1 MDSVTSTEDLR
12 VELKTP
18 QENILLELIKE
29 LCGEPDSKISTKLKG
44 KVNRIIA
51 ACDLTHHTS
60 LHKLSTADESTSTLL
75 GFMHSTAAELTFD
88 EQAELN
94 QAIIHKIQN
103 KLPTFTA
110 ELEHLK
116 QTIASQKKSSQNQI
130 KQLQESLDQKLNTL
144 QEQENEKVELMME
157 WLNHRINDV
166 SMFSDNSSE
175 FLTLKTRILDLKS
188 KILHL
193 QILQNIFTE
202 TNQSIKA
209 YSEIHKDL
217 KDSIKETEQRIKNF
231 RQIIDSD
238 YD

>member
-1 MDSVTSTEDLR
+1 MCCTVTCKYACSY
-12 VELKTP
+12 
-18 QENILLELIKE
+18 
-29 LCGEPDSKISTKLKG
+29 SKFPFQLP
-44 KVNRIIA
+44 
-51 ACDLTHHTS
+51 
-60 LHKLSTADESTSTLL
+60 

-188 KILHL
+188 K
-193 QILQNIFTE
+193 
-202 TNQSIKA
+202 
-209 YSEIHKDL
+209 
-217 KDSIKETEQRIKNF
+217 
-231 RQIIDSD
+231 
-238 YD
+238 